1 MRDPNS
7 KHVVVG
13 EDATVGL
20 SPPHTYAWG
29 SAPAHTC
36 THMCTHTETTYT
48 LREETKKADK
58 GSAIMPRVS
67 LGDLQVL
74 AGDLVRAKGDP
85 ERMPDFQEP
94 GRKGPVERRQCLG
107 KQSRDFSGPRV

>member
-1 MRDPNS
+1 
-7 KHVVVG
+7 
-13 EDATVGL
+13 
-20 SPPHTYAWG
+20 
-29 SAPAHTC
+29 
-36 THMCTHTETTYT
+36 
-48 LREETKKADK
+48 
-58 GSAIMPRVS
+58 MPRVS

-85 ERMPDFQEP
+85 KGIPDFQEP

>member
-1 MRDPNS
+1 
-7 KHVVVG
+7 
-13 EDATVGL
+13 
-20 SPPHTYAWG
+20 
-29 SAPAHTC
+29 
-36 THMCTHTETTYT
+36 MCTHTQTTYT
-48 LREETKKADK
+48 LREETRKADK
-58 GSAIMPRVS
+58 GPAIMPRVS

-85 ERMPDFQEP
+85 EGIPDFQEP